1 MLATLSKIK
10 RLEEYLSLTSGKPE
24 TKVWDLALDKLL
36 AREIARLKADMTR
49 LEAELA
55 EFERRYGQTSAEFYA
70 QFERG
75 ELGDSAD
82 FMEWSA
88 TYEMVQNLRARLAV
102 LSGEK
107 AEEQ

>member
-1 MLATLSKIK
+1 MSATLSKIK
-10 RLEEYLSLTSGKPE
+10 RLEEYFSLMGGRPE
-24 TKVWDLALDKLL
+24 TGVWNLALDKLV
-36 AREIARLKADMTR
+36 AREIAHLRADMTR
-49 LEAELA
+49 LEAELT

-88 TYEMVQNLRARLAV
+88 TYEMVQNLHARLAV
-102 LSGEK
+102 LSGEE
-107 AEEQ
+107 AEGQ